1 MKKTFLSLI
10 AVLAVFA
17 LTAQNHVPASK
28 SMVGIWRQT
37 GMMSSSGQLVN
48 VTTGNYK
55 VINPDSTFYTFIT
68 WGSDGSNAP
77 TEIGLYGTYKITSD
91 STCTEHIVKH
101 ATSPEMS
108 GIDSSLKF
116 KLVNENTLLVQWKNG
131 DIWIKESWSRLQ
143 MGKSKSKLETP
154 FI

>member
-37 GMMSSSGQLVN
+37 GAMTTSGELVN
-48 VTTGNYK
+48 VRTGIYK
-55 VINPDSTFYTFIT
+55 VINPDGTFYTFIT
-68 WGSDGSNAP
+68 WGADGSNAP

-101 ATSPEMS
+101 ATSPEMN
-108 GIDSSLKF
+108 GTDSFMKS
-116 KLVNENTLLVQWKNG
+116 KLVDENTLLVQWKSG
-131 DIWIKESWSRLQ
+131 ERWVKESWSRLQ
-143 MGKSKSKLETP
+143 MGKPKSRLGTP
-154 FI
+154 VI

>member
-17 LTAQNHVPASK
+17 LSAQNHVPASK

-37 GMMSSSGQLVN
+37 GAMTSSGKLVN

-68 WGSDGSNAP
+68 WGAGGLNAP
-77 TEIGLYGTYKITSD
+77 TEISFYGTYKITSD
-91 STCTEHIVKH
+91 STYTEHIVKH
-101 ATSPEMS
+101 AMSPEKN
-108 GIDSSLKF
+108 GVDSALKF

-131 DIWIKESWSRLQ
+131 ERWIKESWSRVQ
-143 MGKSKSKLETP
+143 MGKPKSRLGTP
-154 FI
+154 VV